1 MTFMTPLEW
10 PTTDGDWHRFLKAT
24 DRDATEK
31 ALDNLSS
38 WLLRGGTAPEFGGR
52 PIPAKVIHN
61 LLVVHELAWAHVAI
75 ARRRLSNP
83 KDGFARPT

>member
-1 MTFMTPLEW
+1 MTSLERLL
-10 PTTDGDWHRFLKAT
+10 TDSYWDRFLKAT

-31 ALDNLSS
+31 ALDNLSN

-52 PIPAKVIHN
+52 PIPAHN
-61 LLVVHELAWAHVAI
+61 LLVIHEPALAHVAI